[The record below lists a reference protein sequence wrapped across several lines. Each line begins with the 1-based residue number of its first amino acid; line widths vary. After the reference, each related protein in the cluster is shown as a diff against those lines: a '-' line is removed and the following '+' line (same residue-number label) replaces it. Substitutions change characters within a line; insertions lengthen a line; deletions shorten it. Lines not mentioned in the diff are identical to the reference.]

1 MEIWKEV
8 NDFSVSYSIS
18 NYGKVLRNDTNK
30 ILKIYDNGIGYKMV
44 SIKINHKYKILY
56 LHRLVAKYFIDNP
69 NNYLEVNHVDFDKS
83 NNTSEN
89 LEWCNRKHN
98 MNHYYKQPDYSRKK
112 LNTCL
117 IDYYKPSKKWR
128 LRIRVNGERKHIGL
142 FSSYEIALYNQNSL
156 DLLKFS

>member
-18 NYGKVLRNDTNK
+18 NFGKVLRNDTNK

-44 SIKINHKYKILY
+44 SIKVNRKYKMLY

-69 NNYLEVNHVDFDKS
+69 DNYLEVNHIDFDKS
-83 NNTSEN
+83 NNTREN

-98 MNHYYKQPDYSRKK
+98 MNHYYKQPDYNRK
-112 LNTCL
+112 NTSTAL
-117 IDYYKPSKKWR
+117 IDFYKPSKKWR
-128 LRIRVNGERKHIGL
+128 LRIRVDGKRKHIGL
-142 FSSYEIALYNQNSL
+142 FNSYEIALYNQNSL
-156 DLLKFS
+156 DLLLFS